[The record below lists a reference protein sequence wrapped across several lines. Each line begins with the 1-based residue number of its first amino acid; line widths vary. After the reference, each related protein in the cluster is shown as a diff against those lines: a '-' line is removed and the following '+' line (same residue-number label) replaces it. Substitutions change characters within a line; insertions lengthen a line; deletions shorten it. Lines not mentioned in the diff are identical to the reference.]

1 MPKPVIHPQHQRK
14 ISELKKQAMGEI
26 TNQHPEQKA
35 VKEVQLKIKRVSANL
50 ANDKPQEKGV
60 AERMI
65 LFKRRLANL
74 VDMEDSSASKE
85 NATA

>member
-1 MPKPVIHPQHQRK
+1 MPKTAIHLQHQRK

-26 TNQHPEQKA
+26 TNHHPEQRPA
-35 VKEVQLKIKRVSANL
+35 KEVQLKIRRVSANP
-50 ANDKPQEKGV
+50 NSDKPQEKGV
-60 AERMI
+60 NERMI

-74 VDMEDSSASKE
+74 VDLQDSSKE